1 MVAITE
7 LQEKQDITVI
17 NKVMSSFVLFHGPW
31 TTSKEKGMSSQ
42 KDHNSSCKLLFK
54 LSMSNKMQEFIK
66 KCNFPFGDSS
76 DIELDAVINTSYEY
90 QR

>member
-1 MVAITE
+1 MAAITE
-7 LQEKQDITVI
+7 LQEKQDITKI
-17 NKVMSSFVLFHGPW
+17 NKVMSSFVLFHGPC
-31 TTSKEKGMSSQ
+31 TTSKGKGMSSQ

-54 LSMSNKMQEFIK
+54 LSMSNKMQFIK